1 MINIFQ
7 LDSNLNFDK
16 IFYDKYQETTLLI
29 TILNN
34 DIFCLKNIDEFFQE
48 KKYILN
54 DNKNSIEEDDSNNE
68 EQNKSIDK
76 KDLINDKLNEKDEED
91 KQKSEIILQKLIN
104 ENNNSGINIEID
116 KIISQRIEFNAKKLN
131 KFAKDNKN
139 KFKLIKEDIKLQK
152 QQYQL
157 FKEKHDTILKVI
169 TALKKI
175 KIDNNKY
182 YNEFAEEEDD
192 EIDNNMN
199 YNYNNNYYP
208 YQRASTQNYNN
219 NFNFQNILPY
229 NNQNKFY
236 N

>member
-1 MINIFQ
+1 M
-7 LDSNLNFDK
+7 
-16 IFYDKYQETTLLI
+16 
-29 TILNN
+29 
-34 DIFCLKNIDEFFQE
+34 
-48 KKYILN
+48 
-54 DNKNSIEEDDSNNE
+54 
-68 EQNKSIDK
+68 
-76 KDLINDKLNEKDEED
+76 
-91 KQKSEIILQKLIN
+91 QKLIN

-175 KIDNNKY
+175 KNDNNKY
-182 YNEFAEEEDD
+182 YNEFAEEEED

-208 YQRASTQNYNN
+208 YQRASTQNFNN